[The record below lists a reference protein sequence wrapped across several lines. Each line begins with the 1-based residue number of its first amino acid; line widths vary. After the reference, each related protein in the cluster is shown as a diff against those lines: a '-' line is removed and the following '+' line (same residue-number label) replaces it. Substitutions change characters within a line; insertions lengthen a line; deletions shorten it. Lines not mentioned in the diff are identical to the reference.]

1 MSSATRGASGA
12 SGGGGDGGCCIAHNR
27 ARWCR
32 QREPTGADDD
42 DADGA
47 TPLCAFEDETV
58 KPSCLKFS
66 AQKILEFHARGNT
79 YRSFNPR
86 PTDRPLSHIPFLVR
100 PGKLPLLRDLSFL
113 FRSASSPPPLFAA
126 GGPAVSYIPA
136 TVLHSSSRCRRTARS
151 HASRPPCCA
160 AAVRKACRRSV
171 SCDV

>member
-1 MSSATRGASGA
+1 MALL
-12 SGGGGDGGCCIAHNR
+12 AHQVAEEMEAAALHTIR

-42 DADGA
+42 ADGA
-47 TPLCAFEDETV
+47 TPRCARSKTKQSNPQVLRPEDT
-58 KPSCLKFS
+58 L
-66 AQKILEFHARGNT
+66 LEFHAGTKGNT

-126 GGPAVSYIPA
+126 AFSCALLLASRSYMMIAPAVA
-136 TVLHSSSRCRRTARS
+136 TL
-151 HASRPPCCA
+151 
-160 AAVRKACRRSV
+160 
-171 SCDV
+171 